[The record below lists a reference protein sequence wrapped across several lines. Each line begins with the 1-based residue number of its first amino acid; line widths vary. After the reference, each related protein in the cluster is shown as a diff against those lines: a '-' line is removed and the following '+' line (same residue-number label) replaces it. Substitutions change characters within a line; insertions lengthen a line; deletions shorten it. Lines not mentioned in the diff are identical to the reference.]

1 MNVQYLLTHVTE
13 VIVCVT
19 IQKLDISVTV
29 LTVMCGLL
37 LITRESAQVCMT
49 ITTFS
54 DQLCDASPVVYAV
67 M

>member
-37 LITRESAQVCMT
+37 LITR
-49 ITTFS
+49 
-54 DQLCDASPVVYAV
+54 
-67 M
+67 